1 METVKELGLIVE
13 AKPRAYISDSLTQQ
27 RKKHQRIKEANE
39 KTTTTTTRTLKIC
52 ILLEELISSFT
63 LQNRNAELAA
73 LQNQKS

>member
-13 AKPRAYISDSLTQQ
+13 AKPRANISDSLTQQ
-27 RKKHQRIKEANE
+27 REKHQRIKEANE
-39 KTTTTTTRTLKIC
+39 KNNNQDLKNTYLTRRANF
-52 ILLEELISSFT
+52 SFS